1 MNDYSGPWFWTD
13 DVPDARI
20 GMRAVLDSDGF
31 TVCNPSPMGQGK
43 AYLIA
48 AAPALLAALEALLDQ
63 ADLGEVCE
71 ETQAV
76 VDQARAAIAAARGE
90 A

>member
-1 MNDYSGPWFWTD
+1 MSSKQWETLANEALA
-13 DVPDARI
+13 DAREWKH
-20 GMRAVLDSDGF
+20 RARVADDTARRLLL
-31 TVCNPSPMGQGK
+31 
-43 AYLIA
+43 A
-48 AAPALLAALEALLDQ
+48 LAALLDEADM
-63 ADLGEVCE
+63 GEVCE

>member
-1 MNDYSGPWFWTD
+1 MKEYSGPWFWTD
-13 DVPDARI
+13 SVPDAFI
-20 GMRAVLDSDGF
+20 GMRAIVDCDGF
-31 TVCNPSPMGQGK
+31 TVCDPSPMGQDK
-43 AYLIA
+43 AHLIA
-48 AAPALLAALEALLDQ
+48 AAPALLAALEALLEQ

-71 ETQAV
+71 ETQPI

>member
-1 MNDYSGPWFWTD
+1 MDKYSGPWFWTD
-13 DVPDARI
+13 DVDGAHI
-20 GMRAVLDSDGF
+20 GMRAVLDGDGF
-31 TVCNPSPMGQGK
+31 IVCNPSPMGQDK

-48 AAPALLAALEALLDQ
+48 AAPALLEALEALLEQ

-71 ETQAV
+71 ETQPI
-76 VDQARAAIAAARGE
+76 VDQARAAIAAARGR